1 MHKIILPYGFSCEIE
16 EGQDFTIYSSAGYF
30 KMIGF
35 PHKFW
40 DSIYEYGDTS
50 GRKWDGD
57 GDSLTENTPRDFDF
71 AILKQV
77 VGFTSAKQKVEI
89 RKRILDAYKKLFGS
103 E

>member
-1 MHKIILPYGFSCEIE
+1 MHKIFLPNGFSCEINE
-16 EGQDFTIYSSAGYF
+16 RQNFTIYSPAGYF

-50 GRKWDGD
+50 GRKWDGE
-57 GDSLTENTPRDFDF
+57 GSPLTENTPKDFDF
-71 AILKQV
+71 AILREV
-77 VGFTSAKQKVEI
+77 VWLTSVKQKSEI
-89 RKRILDAYKKLFGS
+89 RKRILDAYKKFFGN